1 MKRKIGVWA
10 ATAIVAMSS
19 LGLAGCNRTLS
30 RTEETKVRS
39 DGSMKT
45 KETTVKENADGT
57 VTKTEE
63 TKKTSPNP

>member
-1 MKRKIGVWA
+1 MKRKIGLWA
-10 ATAIVAMSS
+10 TMAIVAGSS
-19 LGLAGCNRTLS
+19 LLIGCDRTIS

-39 DGSMKT
+39 DGSTKS